1 MLDAINMDQVLILL
15 TVIGIDLALSADNA
29 VVIGLAAAS
38 LPSDQRGRVITV
50 GTIAAALLRITLA
63 IFAVQLLGIIG
74 LIFTGGLLLLYVSW
88 KLWWDLKGHNAE
100 NANGGT
106 TTDASAT
113 WDNKAFRRAILRIVV
128 ADLSMSIENIL
139 AVAGAAR
146 NHLTIMI
153 AGLVLSIIL
162 TGIAANLVTRIL
174 DKHRWISYLGV
185 GLIAWVS
192 LNMIWDGSKDLLTHF
207 GLTVPTF
214 PGLS

>member
-88 KLWWDLKGHNAE
+88 
-100 NANGGT
+100 
-106 TTDASAT
+106 
-113 WDNKAFRRAILRIVV
+113 
-128 ADLSMSIENIL
+128 
-139 AVAGAAR
+139 
-146 NHLTIMI
+146 
-153 AGLVLSIIL
+153 
-162 TGIAANLVTRIL
+162 
-174 DKHRWISYLGV
+174 
-185 GLIAWVS
+185 
-192 LNMIWDGSKDLLTHF
+192 
-207 GLTVPTF
+207 
-214 PGLS
+214 